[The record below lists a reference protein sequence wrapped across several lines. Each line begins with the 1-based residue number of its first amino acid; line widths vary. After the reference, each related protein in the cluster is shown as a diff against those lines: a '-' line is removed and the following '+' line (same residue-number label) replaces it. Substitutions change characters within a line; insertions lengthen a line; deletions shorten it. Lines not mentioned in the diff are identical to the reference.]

1 MGRIIHICVCI
12 FASILATTAMLAQN
26 PFTYYKGKG
35 YEDIAAYRMKK
46 VIDLNTYIPSAPI
59 LYEQSVPEHQ
69 NTLSYKVA
77 LPPYLCG
84 AFFSRDSRTDDHQWP
99 NNTNRLLPW
108 MFVRLQELTRDNYPG
123 IPSNSQPSTLGDALL
138 LQLSNGE
145 YLFVKAVAGDNSL
158 SWLQVNADGTL
169 TLYILSL
176 IHISEPTRP

>member
-99 NNTNRLLPW
+99 NNTSLPTPNLPRWETPCFFNSLTASICLLKP
-108 MFVRLQELTRDNYPG
+108 LQET
-123 IPSNSQPSTLGDALL
+123 IA
-138 LQLSNGE
+138 
-145 YLFVKAVAGDNSL
+145 
-158 SWLQVNADGTL
+158 
-169 TLYILSL
+169 
-176 IHISEPTRP
+176 

>member
-99 NNTNRLLPW
+99 NNTNRLLPKK
-108 MFVRLQELTRDNYPG
+108 RN
-123 IPSNSQPSTLGDALL
+123 TLIRFFR
-138 LQLSNGE
+138 QL
-145 YLFVKAVAGDNSL
+145 
-158 SWLQVNADGTL
+158 
-169 TLYILSL
+169 I
-176 IHISEPTRP
+176 I